1 MTQRTAT
8 NALAVRDLPFIGKF
22 SLRCRTADRL
32 ALAAALEL
40 ELPGRIGGL
49 TNTGKRRALRLGP
62 DEWML
67 YCEASDR
74 AAVTLACE
82 KIYDSAPHSLV
93 DVSHREVGI
102 EISGPEAEALLNTGC
117 PRNLDEIKPG
127 QGTRTL
133 FDAATVVLVREAPDR
148 FSMHVW
154 RSFFP
159 HVRGLLAAAEREFA
173 AGL

>member
-1 MTQRTAT
+1 MTQLTGSD
-8 NALAVRDLPFIGKF
+8 ALAVRDLPFIGKF
-22 SLRCRTADRL
+22 SLRCRTADRP

-40 ELPGRIGGL
+40 ELPGQIGGL
-49 TNTGKRRALRLGP
+49 TNAGTRRALCLGP

-67 YCEASDR
+67 YCQESDR

-93 DVSHREVGI
+93 DVSHREAGI
-102 EISGPEAEALLNTGC
+102 EISGPEAEALLSTGC
-117 PRNLDEIKPG
+117 PRNLGELEPG

-133 FDAATVVLVREAPDR
+133 FDAATVVLLREAPDR
-148 FSMHVW
+148 FSMHIW